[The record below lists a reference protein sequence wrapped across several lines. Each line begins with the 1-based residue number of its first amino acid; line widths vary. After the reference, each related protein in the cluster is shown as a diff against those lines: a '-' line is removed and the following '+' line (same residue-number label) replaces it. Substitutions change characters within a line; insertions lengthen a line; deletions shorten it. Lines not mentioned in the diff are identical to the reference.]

1 MLMAPLPVR
10 AEPRRWRARVP
21 MGAGRG
27 VASWGARARACERCP
42 GRGTTR
48 PASAT
53 LRCYRMRAG
62 LGALELACER

>member
-10 AEPRRWRARVP
+10 AEPRRWRARVRVGGGP
-21 MGAGRG
+21 RRGLLGRSGA
-27 VASWGARARACERCP
+27 SLRALPRE
-42 GRGTTR
+42 GTTR